1 MQSRLLTCT
10 AGCQRVVLEAALS
23 PVQSRLLTC
32 TAGWQRVVLDAAL
45 SPVQS
50 RLLTCTAGWQ
60 RVVLDAALSPVQ
72 SRLLTCTAGWQ
83 RVVLDAALS
92 PVQSRL
98 LTCAAG
104 VVDAPVSDRSSYVY
118 SSSWGGVYV
127 IAGFT
132 ECSRRKL
139 LARADDVRYNNNI
152 YIYITT
158 PRPSCK
164 TRLARSRS
172 PIITRQMLSIV
183 ASGSDATVV
192 NGFFHSAL
200 VVVRELS

>member
-1 MQSRLLTCT
+1 MTVR
-10 AGCQRVVLEAALS
+10 RIVVAARCWGG
-23 PVQSRLLTC
+23 VY
-32 TAGWQRVVLDAAL
+32 VI
-45 SPVQS
+45 
-50 RLLTCTAGWQ
+50 
-60 RVVLDAALSPVQ
+60 
-72 SRLLTCTAGWQ
+72 AGWQ

-104 VVDAPVSDRSSYVY
+104 VVDAPVSDRSSY

-132 ECSRRKL
+132 ECSPRKL
-139 LARADDVRYNNNI
+139 LARADDVRYNNNIYI

-172 PIITRQMLSIV
+172 PIIIITSAMQDIV
-183 ASGSDATVV
+183 GRA
-192 NGFFHSAL
+192 
-200 VVVRELS
+200 